1 MKKNMGIRDR
11 SIRQLIAGVFLILW
25 LTDIVRGVAAI
36 IMMVL
41 AVILL
46 VTGITGVCPLYR
58 LLGIESSESK
68 KDNRPEQGSLK

>member
-1 MKKNMGIRDR
+1 MKRNMGIRDR

-25 LTDIVRGVAAI
+25 LTSIVRGVAAI

-41 AVILL
+41 AGIFLL
-46 VTGITGVCPLYR
+46 TGITGVCPLYR

-68 KDNRPEQGSLK
+68 KDNSQEKQGS